1 MADFTKE
8 ELEAKVLEFLGTVDK
23 AKNRQ
28 LADALGVKKR
38 DIDAVV
44 ADLANAGK
52 IEYLYLGTSYV
63 TLPENVKNS

>member
-28 LADALGVKKR
+28 IADALGVKKR

-63 TLPENVKNS
+63 TLRENVKNS

>member
-28 LADALGVKKR
+28 IADAIGVKKR

-63 TLPENVKNS
+63 TFPENVKNS